1 MNMVDTRL
9 SLEGLVHDLNN
20 IFQTLGDSA
29 ELLKDDDKWSKLA
42 LTMQRSVALGE
53 RIVRSIIESNRSGC
67 VLAPI
72 VEGSIQFT
80 KDYLECVHG
89 PQLDFA
95 QDIDS
100 EFRVKGDPASW
111 ERVLVNL
118 FVNSA
123 EAGAGLVRIQGGQ
136 GKIIVSDNGP
146 GIAVELLPR
155 IFQPH
160 VSTKSIVS
168 GLGLYVVQ
176 SIVEQNGATVTAG
189 NREGGGA
196 VFEIV
201 APG

>member
-1 MNMVDTRL
+1 MVDSRL
-9 SLEGLVHDLNN
+9 SLEGLAHDLNN
-20 IFQTLGDSA
+20 IFQTLGESA
-29 ELLKDDDKWSKLA
+29 ELLQSDPQWAKLSLA
-42 LTMQRSVALGE
+42 MQRSIALGE
-53 RIVRSIIESNRSGC
+53 RIVRGILETNRSGSE
-67 VLAPI
+67 LAAI
-72 VEGSIQFT
+72 VDGSIQFT

-89 PQLDFA
+89 PQLDFT
-95 QDIDS
+95 QDIET

-123 EAGAGLVRIQGGQ
+123 EAGARLVRIQGGQ
-136 GKIIVSDNGP
+136 GKIVVSDDGP
-146 GIAVELLPR
+146 GIATELLPR

-196 VFEIV
+196 IFEIV
-201 APG
+201 APS

>member
-1 MNMVDTRL
+1 MVDTKL

-20 IFQTLGDSA
+20 IFQTLGEGA
-29 ELLKDDDKWSKLA
+29 ELLQSDPRWAKLA
-42 LTMQRSVALGE
+42 LTMQRSVARGE
-53 RIVRSIIESNRSGC
+53 RIVRSIVESNRSGSE
-67 VLAPI
+67 LAPI

-89 PQLDFA
+89 PQLDFTHE
-95 QDIDS
+95 IDTA
-100 EFRVKGDPASW
+100 FRVKGDPASW

-123 EAGAGLVRIQGGQ
+123 EAGARLVRIQGGQ
-136 GKIIVSDNGP
+136 GKIVVSDDGP
-146 GIAVELLPR
+146 GIAEELLPR
-155 IFQPH
+155 IFQAH

-176 SIVEQNGATVTAG
+176 SIVEQNGATVTAS

-196 VFEIV
+196 IFEIL
-201 APG
+201 AAS